1 MLITLIS
8 FLLSASYLLLH
19 QNKAPSKRL
28 PDPPLDDSPATS
40 SFSPDISRLEDIREA
55 FPASTFAQHS
65 TIPKI
70 TPLDHLTFDPLKSP
84 SGPSLKLKEKLAI
97 EVNRAK
103 MDEGRSSSAT
113 SSRPNTLHA
122 RSRSNPSSPAAA
134 ASSAGNLSASGSSRI
149 SKRSHLI
156 NEILETERA
165 YAHDLALVRDAYLYR
180 LRPSSQHSTV
190 STGPSKNG
198 RLSPDSRHTA
208 HTFETAGTSATS
220 FENPVRMNSGINMA
234 GLTESSIG
242 ANSDSGR
249 ASSLSTYSNKPSS
262 LAEKGKSSEA
272 FHVRQSAVPRA
283 PDILSPADVKAIFLN
298 IEQLAAFS
306 SQLATSFENAL
317 EDASGSKPSI
327 TENGVTDEVVM
338 DKLGAVFQ
346 AAVSVSHPNT
356 GLLSKLSLA

>member
-1 MLITLIS
+1 M
-8 FLLSASYLLLH
+8 A
-19 QNKAPSKRL
+19 
-28 PDPPLDDSPATS
+28 
-40 SFSPDISRLEDIREA
+40 
-55 FPASTFAQHS
+55 
-65 TIPKI
+65 
-70 TPLDHLTFDPLKSP
+70 FDPSKSP

-97 EVNRAK
+97 DVHRAK

-134 ASSAGNLSASGSSRI
+134 APSPGNLSASGSSRM

-208 HTFETAGTSATS
+208 HTFETTVTSATS
-220 FENPVRMNSGINMA
+220 FENAGRLNSGVNMA

-249 ASSLSTYSNKPSS
+249 ASSMSMTLNKPSS
-262 LAEKGKSSEA
+262 LAEKGKSAEA
-272 FHVRQSAVPRA
+272 FHAKRSAVPRT
-283 PDILSPADVKAIFLN
+283 PDILSHADIKAIFLN

-317 EDASGSKPSI
+317 EDASASKPSI
-327 TENGVTDEVVM
+327 AENAVTDGIVM
-338 DKLGAVFQ
+338 DKLGAVFH
-346 AAVSVSHPNT
+346 AAVSVSHPVT
-356 GLLSKLSLA
+356 GLLSNLSLRIAI